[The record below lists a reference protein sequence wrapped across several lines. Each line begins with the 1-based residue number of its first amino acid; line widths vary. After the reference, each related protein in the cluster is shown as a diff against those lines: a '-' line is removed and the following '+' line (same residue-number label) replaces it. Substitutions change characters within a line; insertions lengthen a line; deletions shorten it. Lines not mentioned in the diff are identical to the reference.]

1 MSSIELKIGRMIDF
15 YSIMHGKI
23 LKVSISVLLRL
34 KKGFEDFFGPSRYY
48 KNEFGNGVG

>member
-15 YSIMHGKI
+15 NSIMHGKI
-23 LKVSISVLLRL
+23 LKVSILVLLGSKRGL
-34 KKGFEDFFGPSRYY
+34 EDFFGLSRYY